1 MRNKNRE
8 LELLID
14 ESENGFYRAF
24 GTQGVIGKGIVKA
37 IYYDPSKTE
46 KEVVISDIQ
55 AQGYSISDHCKWG
68 IMDTKRVEHA
78 EKIEEWFKMA
88 KEIRRGRKVPTV
100 ELGSSPDR

>member
-1 MRNKNRE
+1 MLEKNQE

-24 GTQGVIGKGIVKA
+24 ETQGVIGKGIVKA
-37 IYYDPSKTE
+37 IYYAPSKTE

-55 AQGYSISDHCKWG
+55 AQGYSISDYCKWG
-68 IMDTKRVEHA
+68 IMDTKRVGHA
-78 EKIEEWFKMA
+78 EKIVEWFKMA
-88 KEIRRGRKVPTV
+88 KGIRRERKTPQV

>member
-1 MRNKNRE
+1 MLEKNQE

-24 GTQGVIGKGIVKA
+24 GIGKGIVKA

-55 AQGYSISDHCKWG
+55 AQGYSISDYCKWG

-78 EKIEEWFKMA
+78 EKIVEWFKMA
-88 KEIRRGRKVPTV
+88 KEIRRERKTPQV